1 MNIQDVNNNTQLQ
14 FDLEEDILDEVKT
27 EDGFI
32 LDLKEEISEELN
44 VDIISIEEVEQKDEE
59 VFLLTVDGKGKYE
72 YNIISK
78 ELVLKEKAEHQKL
91 KYTAEEKEQV
101 AEENMALIHYV
112 LKKLN
117 IAGIPYDELFSAGQM
132 GYAKALAN
140 YDKSRAVKFST
151 YAINCIRN
159 EILFFVRKEKKHL
172 DNDVSLN
179 KILSTDKDG
188 NNLQLEEI
196 VADER
201 LGTRSLEEI
210 VLSQENRSM
219 LLNALQYLKEEEQF
233 IIIYRYGL
241 DRGIILT
248 QKEIANKVG
257 MSQANVSKIQ
267 KNCLQKLKLIL
278 RKEIY

>member
-1 MNIQDVNNNTQLQ
+1 MNMQYVNNTIEL
-14 FDLEEDILDEVKT
+14 DLEEETLIDMKK

-44 VDIISIEEVEQKDEE
+44 VDVLDVEAVEKIDEE
-59 VFLLTVDGKGKYE
+59 LYLVTVDNKGKYE
-72 YNIISK
+72 YNIVTK
-78 ELVLKEKAEHQKL
+78 ELVLKEKTEHVKVKL
-91 KYTAEEKEQV
+91 TDEEKATY

-112 LKKLN
+112 LKKITN
-117 IAGIPYDELFSAGQM
+117 TGIAYDELHDAGMM
-132 GYAKALAN
+132 GYAKALDN

-159 EILFFVRKEKKHL
+159 EVLFFIRKEKKHL
-172 DNDVSLN
+172 DNDISLN

-201 LGTRSLEEI
+201 LGTRSLEDI
-210 VLSQENRSM
+210 VLAQENRSM
-219 LLNALQYLKEEEQF
+219 LLDALQYLKKDEQF

-241 DRGIILT
+241 DRGIIKT
-248 QKEIANKVG
+248 QKEIATEIG
-257 MSQANVSKIQ
+257 MSQANVSKMQ
-267 KNCLQKLKLIL
+267 KNVLQKLKLIL
-278 RKEIY
+278 RKEMY

>member
-1 MNIQDVNNNTQLQ
+1 MNIQDVNNNIQLG
-14 FDLEEDILDEVKT
+14 FDLEEDILEEVKT

-32 LDLKEEISEELN
+32 LDLKEEISEELD
-44 VDIISIEEVEQKDEE
+44 VDIIEIEEVEQKDEE
-59 VFLLTVDGKGKYE
+59 VFLITVDGKGKYE

-78 ELVLKEKAEHQKL
+78 ELILTEKAEHKKL
-91 KYTAEEKEQV
+91 KYTAEEKEKV

-132 GYAKALAN
+132 GYAKAIAN

-159 EILFFVRKEKKHL
+159 EILFFVRKEKKHI

-201 LGTRSLEEI
+201 LGTRSLEDI
-210 VLSQENRSM
+210 ILSQENRSM
-219 LLNALQYLKEEEQF
+219 LLNALQYLKEDEQF

-241 DRGIILT
+241 DRGIVLT

-278 RKEIY
+278 RKEMC